1 MPYPEESN
9 RRMEKFLNGA
19 GFQVLRIGGAGFVLN
34 AESSSQPLHAAY
46 RIAKKLYYEV
56 PEAYGVFVPCNRW
69 PIIEHVALLEREIE
83 KPVVAAGPAYIWY
96 ALKQIRARVDISGF
110 GMLMES
116 LK

>member
-1 MPYPEESN
+1 M
-9 RRMEKFLNGA
+9 
-19 GFQVLRIGGAGFVLN
+19 RIGGAGIVLN
-34 AESSSQPLHAAY
+34 AEISAQPLHAAS

-56 PEAYGVFVPCNRW
+56 PEADGVFVPCNRW

-83 KPVVAAGPAYIWY
+83 NPVVAAGPAYIWY
-96 ALKQIRARVDISGF
+96 DLKQIRARVDISGF